1 MGEVSPSLQPPEAF
15 FATPSAGVPATPRL
29 ESKMTNLKYTPEE
42 PIAAI
47 ATALAPAALGI
58 VRCSGKNC
66 IELFSKIFS
75 RPKALLEAAGNSIVY
90 GWILDGNSKI
100 DEILVSV
107 FRAPKSFTGEDMIEI
122 SCHGGVHVVQN
133 VYNLLLN
140 SGFRAAERGEF
151 TFRAYINGKADLTK
165 AEAVREIID
174 SKTDESQGRAA
185 GRLAGNLYEAIDGVK
200 KHIVDTL
207 AAIEV
212 EIEYPEDEETIADS
226 FDSTELKKA
235 EAMLEQLASSWKSE
249 KIYQDGARVVLCG
262 RTNAGKSSL
271 FNALLKEDRAI
282 VSDIEGTTRDFIES
296 WIDFSGI
303 PARLFD
309 TAGLRETS
317 DVIEAVGVER
327 TKDLSEEADL
337 ILYLVDSTS
346 GLNEDDKK
354 FIEEHINGHMN
365 GKISD
370 FSETRSKPASQV
382 LPASPSLPII
392 LVWNKCDVESG
403 TAANGFEQL
412 PQVRISAKKGIGLG
426 ELSEAVRKALSVSES
441 TERGITG
448 LGSERQKVSVE
459 KALESVRHALELT
472 EDYALDAVV
481 QDLEDSL
488 DALGEVTGDVTPDDV
503 LGSIFSHFC
512 VGK

>member
-1 MGEVSPSLQPPEAF
+1 
-15 FATPSAGVPATPRL
+15 
-29 ESKMTNLKYTPEE
+29 MTNLKYTPEE

-58 VRCSGKNC
+58 VRCSGKNS
-66 IELFSKIFS
+66 IELLSKIFS
-75 RPKALLEAAGNSIVY
+75 RPKALLEAAGNTIVY
-90 GWILDGNSKI
+90 GWIFDGKSKI
-100 DEILVSV
+100 DEVLLSV
-107 FRAPKSFTGEDMIEI
+107 FRAPKSFTGEDMVEI
-122 SCHGGVHVVQN
+122 SCHGGVHVVQA

-140 SGFRAAERGEF
+140 SGFRAAEKGEF

-174 SKTDESQGRAA
+174 SKTDVSQSRAA
-185 GRLAGNLYEAIDGVK
+185 GRLAGNLYETIDGVK

-235 EAMLEQLASSWKSE
+235 ESVLQELAASWKSE

-296 WIDFSGI
+296 WIDFAGI

-327 TKDLSEEADL
+327 TRDLSEDADL
-337 ILYLVDSTS
+337 ILYLVDSKS
-346 GLNEDDKK
+346 GLNDEDKS
-354 FIEEHINGHMN
+354 FIQAHISRTDS
-365 GKISD
+365 KI
-370 FSETRSKPASQV
+370 P
-382 LPASPSLPII
+382 LI
-392 LVWNKCDVESG
+392 LVWNKCDLSENTDSSFDV
-403 TAANGFEQL
+403 

-426 ELSEAVRKALSVSES
+426 SLSESVRSALSAGGSSERNS
-441 TERGITG
+441 TG
-448 LGSERQKVSVE
+448 LGSERQKISVE
-459 KALESVRHALELT
+459 KALESVRHALSLT